1 MLARMAQLIALGS
14 VLAVLSSC
22 GGGGLSVFDKKPETT
37 PADLRVEQ
45 YESDDGKKTVIMG
58 TNDANAKEGMSA
70 KMTSGG
76 DVEVSTGGSR
86 KLEKWGDGDLATV
99 RNWGW
104 VFLLCG
110 VAMLVLRYNGIHLIT
125 ASLSFSFVGIGLFN
139 VFLAPTLL
147 PMLTGMIWNLLCI
160 GFLINVAVPGTWAD
174 VKKAMK
180 GAG

>member
-1 MLARMAQLIALGS
+1 MVGKMLQLIALGS

-45 YESDDGKKTVIMG
+45 YESEDGKKTVITG

-70 KMTSGG
+70 KIGNGG
-76 DVEVSTGGSR
+76 EVEIATGGSR

-104 VFLLCG
+104 VFLLSG
-110 VAMLVLRYNGIHLIT
+110 VVMLILRYNGIYLIT
-125 ASLSFSFVGIGLFN
+125 ASLSFSCVGVGLFN
-139 VFLAPTLL
+139 VFLAPVLL
-147 PMLTGMIWNLLCI
+147 PILTGMMWNLLTI

-174 VKKAMK
+174 LKKQMK
-180 GAG
+180 GAM